1 VPRNFFAPPPEL
13 LKTEET
19 RLRSSGGRSGMERTS
34 ADENCLVS
42 SIFFLVASSE
52 EMSWEAGG
60 VVEELRLACC
70 SVAEGPRLAV
80 ALSRGR
86 VLLVAEQGQC
96 VLCVNR
102 AESKY

>member
-1 VPRNFFAPPPEL
+1 MVEAVGRRNL
-13 LKTEET
+13 S
-19 RLRSSGGRSGMERTS
+19 RRIIGGN
-34 ADENCLVS
+34 AFWV
-42 SIFFLVASSE
+42 
-52 EMSWEAGG
+52 AGG
-60 VVEELRLACC
+60 VAEELRLACC
-70 SVAEGPRLAV
+70 GVVEVEGPRLAV